1 LPLIRRNNRR
11 PGLLQNLH
19 ECDPARV
26 VFTAAGSVYDGRMI
40 FWRAGSAALTLPQG
54 VKA

>member
-1 LPLIRRNNRR
+1 MPLTLRNNRR

-40 FWRAGSAALTLPQG
+40 FRRAGGAALALPQG